1 MIISN
6 VLGDSIGE
14 IELVDSMG
22 SDLSVVNSARISY
35 GGESEEMTTQDE
47 KLVNYLAKN
56 NHSSPFRHAFISF
69 RIKAP
74 EMVMRQWYK
83 HVIGCSWSSPE
94 FHNHGWNEIS
104 GRYKE
109 MPPQFYVPPTLRKQ
123 STDNKQVS
131 EGLLPGVPNRLCKVA
146 MRDVIESADK
156 AYRMMLKLGVARE
169 QARLILPLSLYTEVI
184 WTASLQALY
193 NFVALRDHDHAQEEI
208 KLYARAISNLC
219 KSKFPVSWEAL
230 TKHGN

>member
-1 MIISN
+1 MIVNDI
-6 VLGDSIGE
+6 LGDGIGE

-22 SDLSVVNSARISY
+22 SDLTVVNSARISY
-35 GGESEEMTTQDE
+35 GGESEEMSEKDE
-47 KLVNYLAKN
+47 RLINYLASN
-56 NHSSPFRHAFISF
+56 NHSSPFRHSFLSF

-83 HVIGCSWSSPE
+83 HVIGCSWTSPE

-109 MPPQFYVPPTLRKQ
+109 MPPEFYVPPTLRKQ

-131 EGLLPGVPNRLCKVA
+131 DGAVDGAVNRVCKEH
-146 MRDVIESADK
+146 MRIAIAVADK
-156 AYRMMLKLGVARE
+156 AYRMMLELNVGKE

-184 WTASLQALY
+184 WTSSLQALH
-193 NFVALRDHDHAQEEI
+193 NFVELRNHPHAQEEI
-208 KLYARAISNLC
+208 KLYAKAISDVC
-219 KSKFPVSWEAL
+219 ETQFPVSWKAL
-230 TKHGN
+230 TKNND

>member
-131 EGLLPGVPNRLCKVA
+131 EGLSLTFCIITPIGLIPYVGIISSLASV
-146 MRDVIESADK
+146 VIVIVLMKQLTDA
-156 AYRMMLKLGVARE
+156 GVALANSRG
-169 QARLILPLSLYTEVI
+169 Q
-184 WTASLQALY
+184 
-193 NFVALRDHDHAQEEI
+193 
-208 KLYARAISNLC
+208 
-219 KSKFPVSWEAL
+219 
-230 TKHGN
+230 